1 MIYFRIA
8 WLKCNIRT
16 IFIKIQHFKPTVV
29 YSCSPP
35 TPSIF
40 CYTIPSHFASPV
52 VMSLSPPHSLI
63 VQIDQLLPQTQC
75 GLCGHRDG
83 CLPYAQSIAEGE
95 DANKCVP
102 GGQPVA
108 DALAALLQ
116 RPQLTAEPSVWEIQ
130 ADGRPQQMKA
140 VIREDECIGCT
151 KCISACPVDAIIGS
165 GKLMHTVLADLCTGC
180 ELCIPPCP
188 VDCIDLVADIK
199 PLPTREQRVK
209 EQDELRHRY
218 YAHIQREEKR
228 RLNRKGPIVRAEIDT
243 DLFAQFSQAL
253 NNVPVITLADKPKE
267 SAPVDAKTTIELAKI
282 RTQIKKLEKQLSV
295 RADEQKQVQLLSLQ
309 QRLNELQEV

>member
-16 IFIKIQHFKPTVV
+16 IFIKIQHLKPAVV
-29 YSCSPP
+29 SSCSPP

-40 CYTIPSHFASPV
+40 CYTIPSHFVSPV

-83 CLPYAQSIAEGE
+83 CLPYARSIAEGE

-243 DLFAQFSQAL
+243 ELFAQFSQAL

>member
-40 CYTIPSHFASPV
+40 CYTIPSHFVSPV

-243 DLFAQFSQAL
+243 ELFAQFSQAL